1 MADEPAVVE
10 TPAPEGETDVEKQ
23 AFLERLNKE
32 SGKRKEAQERASKLE
47 QQVAEMRAQLEQHE
61 QLGLPEIDRMKNELE
76 KTAKR
81 AEEAEKRAQ
90 EFEQQATNTRKERWI
105 TAAANTHNFVD
116 PDDAVRYVDLAD
128 IESSDDAE
136 RAVKRVAKQKEHLI
150 KQDSAPLPGRVLE
163 NGRTVTPTPGGI
175 NLTEEAQIVSDE
187 LKKFLKSRS

>member
-1 MADEPAVVE
+1 MADEPAAVE
-10 TPAPEGETDVEKQ
+10 TPAAEGETDVEKQ

-32 SGKRKEAQERASKLE
+32 SGKRKEAQERADKLE
-47 QQVAEMRAQLEQHE
+47 KDLADMRAQLEQHE

-105 TAAANTHNFVD
+105 TAAANSQNFVD
-116 PDDAVRYVDLAD
+116 PDDAVRYVDLKD
-128 IESSDDAE
+128 IETADDAE
-136 RAVKRVAKQKEHLI
+136 RAVKRVAKQKEHLL
-150 KQDSAPLPGRVLE
+150 KKDSAPLPGRVLE
-163 NGRTVTPTPGGI
+163 NGRAVEPGNGGI

-187 LKKFLKSRS
+187 LKRFLKARA